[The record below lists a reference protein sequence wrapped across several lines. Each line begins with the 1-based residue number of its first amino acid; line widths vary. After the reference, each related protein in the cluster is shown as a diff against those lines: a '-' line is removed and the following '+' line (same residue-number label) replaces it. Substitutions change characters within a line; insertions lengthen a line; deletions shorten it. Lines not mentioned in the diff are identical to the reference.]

1 MKACTSPGQKT
12 FHRAFTLVE
21 LLVVI
26 GIIAVLIGILLPV
39 LSGARRT
46 ARDTQCASNMRQLCT
61 ALIMYANEF
70 KGRFPPNLNAVPS
83 ISGPTYNWWYD
94 ADRIGRY
101 LPKTQQYST
110 SSVKGTV
117 FICPNDEGAGRSY
130 SMNMFASS
138 AVDQGWEKYQWATY
152 FSAKSKP
159 ATKLILMAEKFS
171 VFIGADGTYATGNV
185 IGISSTTYN
194 SGALTVG
201 NIPGRRF
208 VGPLGVNT
216 GGRFGTTP
224 TEFDWGRHRRKGEG
238 RSAQDSDGRTNIG
251 FADGHVALF
260 RSRDLADPT
269 TYKSKFEAWWSPMDL
284 EFQQKYLP

>member
-1 MKACTSPGQKT
+1 VKASTSPGQIKR
-12 FHRAFTLVE
+12 HSAFTLVE

-39 LSGARRT
+39 LSSARRT
-46 ARDTQCASNMRQLCT
+46 ARDTACASNMRQLCT
-61 ALIMYANEF
+61 AFIMYANEF
-70 KGRFPPNLNAVPS
+70 KGKYPPNIGS
-83 ISGPTYNWWYD
+83 SGPNVQWWYD

-101 LPKTQQYST
+101 LPKTQQYGT
-110 SSVKGTV
+110 TSVKGTV

-138 AVDQGWEKYQWATY
+138 AVDGGWENYPWATY
-152 FSAKSKP
+152 FTAKSRP
-159 ATKLILMAEKFS
+159 PTKLMLVMEKFS
-171 VFIGADGTYATGNV
+171 VFVGTDGTYATGNV
-185 IGISSTTYN
+185 MGISSTTPT

-238 RSAQDSDGRTNIG
+238 RSAQDSDGRTNVG
-251 FADGHVALF
+251 FADGHVGLW
-260 RSRDLADPT
+260 RSVDLADPA

-284 EFQQKYLP
+284 EFQKKYLP